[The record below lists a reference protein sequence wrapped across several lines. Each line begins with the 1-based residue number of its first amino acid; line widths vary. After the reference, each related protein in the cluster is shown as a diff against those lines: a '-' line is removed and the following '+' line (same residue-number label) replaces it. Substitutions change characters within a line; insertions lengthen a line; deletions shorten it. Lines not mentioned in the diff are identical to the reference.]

1 MPQNTIA
8 DKIIA
13 YLRQEEPDYAEAA
26 KLGEAALPVLRDII
40 KGSDVALASKATS
53 LAGFISGGLQKDA
66 LIEAAGHPSDVVRVA
81 AAAASK
87 ALPENDAQQVL
98 DRLINDADV
107 GVSKYTLQSIQ
118 AKKLTGAF
126 SDKIKS
132 ISDTHPQESIKAMA
146 KKMLETN

>member
-8 DKIIA
+8 EKVIA

-26 KLGEAALPVLRDII
+26 KLGEAALPILRDII

-53 LAGFISGGLQKDA
+53 LAGFISGSQQKDA
-66 LIEAAGHPSDVVRVA
+66 LIDAAKHPSDVVRVA

-87 ALPENDAQQVL
+87 ELSKNDAQQVL
-98 DRLINDADV
+98 GQLINDADV
-107 GVSKYTLQSIQ
+107 GVSKYTLQSIK

-126 SDKIKS
+126 SDKIKN
-132 ISDTHPQESIKAMA
+132 ISDKHPQESIKAMA
-146 KKMLETN
+146 KNMLQTD